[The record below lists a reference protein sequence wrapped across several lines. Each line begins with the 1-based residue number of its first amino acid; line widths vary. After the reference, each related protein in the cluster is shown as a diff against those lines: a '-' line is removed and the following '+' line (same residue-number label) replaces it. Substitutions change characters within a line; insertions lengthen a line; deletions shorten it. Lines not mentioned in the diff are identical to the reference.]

1 MINMG
6 NLHLVTGY
14 GGKSHI
20 TAEDHGSFNAALL
33 GSESYVL
40 DRGSKFSATAVS
52 SNTIRIHD
60 GDLLLQGR
68 HVRLAENSY
77 IDLTIEN
84 GAQGAYRND
93 LIVARYQKNTS
104 TGVEECSL
112 VVIKGTAAAS
122 SPKDPDYIKA
132 DILTNHA
139 AQSDFPLYRVPLNGI
154 NIGDLVPLFTVIENV
169 PALLSKK
176 STKYDDRVIHNLMW
190 EGNAVPYVNSIY
202 GDEITPDSVV
212 EISLRHTATESEV
225 KEFQALNLQPGAQYD
240 GRAEIRAF
248 GTKNTAPIPITVVVR
263 SDV

>member
-1 MINMG
+1 MG

-14 GGKSHI
+14 GGKAHI
-20 TAEDHGSFNAALL
+20 TAEDHGSFNAAIL
-33 GSESYVL
+33 GGGSYVL
-40 DRGSKFSATAVS
+40 DRGNKFSATVVS
-52 SNTIRIHD
+52 SNTVRIHD
-60 GDLLLQGR
+60 GDLLMQGR

-84 GAQGAYRND
+84 GAQGAQRND

-112 VVIKGTAAAS
+112 VVIKGTAVAS

-132 DILTNHA
+132 DIITNHA
-139 AQSDFPLYRVPLNGI
+139 AQADFPLYRIPLSGI
-154 NIGDLVPLFTVIENV
+154 NIGELVPLFTVIENV

-176 STKYDDRVIHNLMW
+176 SVRYDDRVIHNAMW
-190 EGNAVPYVNSIY
+190 EGIAAPYVNAVY

-212 EISLRHTATESEV
+212 EISLRPTATESEV
-225 KEFQALNLQPGAQYD
+225 KEFQALNLQPGALYD

-248 GTKNTAPIPITVVVR
+248 GKKNTSPIPITVVVR

>member
-1 MINMG
+1 MG

-20 TAEDHGSFNAALL
+20 TAEDHGSFNAAIL
-33 GSESYVL
+33 GSDSYVL

-60 GDLLLQGR
+60 GDLLMQGR

-84 GAQGAYRND
+84 GAQGAQRND
-93 LIVARYQKNTS
+93 LIVARYLKNTS

-112 VVIKGTAAAS
+112 IVIKGTAAAS
-122 SPKDPDYIKA
+122 SPKDPAYTNA
-132 DILTNHA
+132 DIINNHA
-139 AQSDFPLYRVPLNGI
+139 TQADFPLYRVVLSGI
-154 NIGDLVPLFTVIENV
+154 NITALVPLFTVVENV

-176 STKYDDRVIHNLMW
+176 SVMYDDRVIHQDMW
-190 EGNAVPYVNSIY
+190 SGIAAPYVNSIY
-202 GDEITPDSVV
+202 GEEITPDSVV

-240 GRAEIRAF
+240 GRADIRAF

-263 SDV
+263 SDL